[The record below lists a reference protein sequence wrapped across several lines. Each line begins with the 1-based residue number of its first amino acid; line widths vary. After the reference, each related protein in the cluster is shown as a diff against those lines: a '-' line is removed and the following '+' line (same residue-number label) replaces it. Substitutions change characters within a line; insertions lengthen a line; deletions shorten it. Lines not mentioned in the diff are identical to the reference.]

1 MGAYDAAARDAR
13 RALEYEGVSSSSRS
27 RAAATKAA
35 ARAKTAPTPYHPAP
49 PSSSD
54 VATTTA
60 VTTAATLRAGAL
72 CALGYSLLRR
82 GRDPDGSA
90 ASFEE
95 AASLARWGLDETAGD
110 PASTSALRDVLARA
124 TSGSSSL
131 RQCRALR
138 SRLRSDEH
146 DVEAL
151 DDALLISPGDLD
163 MHLSRVEAL
172 VRRRRWSDVANR
184 IEMLAARAAGW
195 EGTFRDC
202 GGQGA
207 AAGGDGG
214 GGGDDDD
221 RLSEVDPLLA
231 STYPPLGVAYV
242 DFLRGRGGMPAL
254 EELRPDFFD
263 DRPEDHVGDG
273 VDDDDDDDRR
283 RAPAVVLPPHLRTL
297 GPKAAR
303 DAVFRI
309 PGVLLPHYLRALRL
323 EERYAAA
330 TMAGSAL
337 SDFIDRAN
345 VVVEDPPPDTNDVLR
360 REFDKLDRTI
370 RLKEGAD
377 SLFRD
382 GSYDRA
388 LPMYGQCLAVDGAGG
403 GGSSSRTGSILRQSS
418 MRPAATVAANPAGG
432 RLHAVLHFNRAAC
445 FSAMGRHEDAIKESS
460 HALEIHPTY
469 MKAILRRAK
478 CHAKVGRNDGARADY
493 ERYVSLVE
501 DARREQ
507 RGGGGRRHPRA
518 NQGSACYFD
527 MPSDVS
533 QTQLDAAKREM
544 NSLVDENPPARGEIG
559 ARRTRTRGVTRIGRG
574 SRRSGS
580 WIGWLC
586 CKKSV
591 QSQVAT
597 QPSSHP
603 PTVNNDALRRRKV
616 SFSLHRAASN
626 ESSISPPPRSFQPK
640 PPKND
645 DATAPLVKS
654 RPAFDHPLDPPS
666 AIDPDVDYYAV
677 LGLAPDASE
686 DDIKRA
692 YHALAMKYHPDRNK
706 SEDHSI
712 ARFQDVT
719 LANSILA
726 DTKGKRRE
734 YDKARKGVPD
744 P

>member
-27 RAAATKAA
+27 RAAATAAA
-35 ARAKTAPTPYHPAP
+35 ARAKKTPTPYHPAP
-49 PSSSD
+49 SSSSD
-54 VATTTA
+54 VATTT
-60 VTTAATLRAGAL
+60 TTATATLRAGAL

-151 DDALLISPGDLD
+151 DDALLISPGDVD

-202 GGQGA
+202 GGQGV
-207 AAGGDGG
+207 AAGGGGGG

-221 RLSEVDPLLA
+221 RLCEVDPLLA

-283 RAPAVVLPPHLRTL
+283 RAAVLPPHLRTL

-345 VVVEDPPPDTNDVLR
+345 VVVEDPPPRQTTFCVANSTSSIARSGSR
-360 REFDKLDRTI
+360 RVRTPSSGTGPTI
-370 RLKEGAD
+370 ARC
-377 SLFRD
+377 RCT
-382 GSYDRA
+382 GSASRST
-388 LPMYGQCLAVDGAGG
+388 AGG
-403 GGSSSRTGSILRQSS
+403 AVVARPGRYSGSRRCGPR
-418 MRPAATVAANPAGG
+418 RPSP
-432 RLHAVLHFNRAAC
+432 R
-445 FSAMGRHEDAIKESS
+445 I
-460 HALEIHPTY
+460 P
-469 MKAILRRAK
+469 
-478 CHAKVGRNDGARADY
+478 
-493 ERYVSLVE
+493 
-501 DARREQ
+501 
-507 RGGGGRRHPRA
+507 RGGGCTRCCTSIEPLASRRWGGTRT
-518 NQGSACYFD
+518 
-527 MPSDVS
+527 PSRS
-533 QTQLDAAKREM
+533 
-544 NSLVDENPPARGEIG
+544 
-559 ARRTRTRGVTRIGRG
+559 RRTLSRYTRRT
-574 SRRSGS
+574 
-580 WIGWLC
+580 
-586 CKKSV
+586 
-591 QSQVAT
+591 
-597 QPSSHP
+597 
-603 PTVNNDALRRRKV
+603 
-616 SFSLHRAASN
+616 
-626 ESSISPPPRSFQPK
+626 
-640 PPKND
+640 
-645 DATAPLVKS
+645 
-654 RPAFDHPLDPPS
+654 
-666 AIDPDVDYYAV
+666 
-677 LGLAPDASE
+677 
-686 DDIKRA
+686 
-692 YHALAMKYHPDRNK
+692 
-706 SEDHSI
+706 
-712 ARFQDVT
+712 
-719 LANSILA
+719 
-726 DTKGKRRE
+726 
-734 YDKARKGVPD
+734 
-744 P
+744 

>member
-27 RAAATKAA
+27 RAAATAAA
-35 ARAKTAPTPYHPAP
+35 ARAKKTPTPYHPAP
-49 PSSSD
+49 SSSSD
-54 VATTTA
+54 VATTT
-60 VTTAATLRAGAL
+60 TTATATLRAGAL

-207 AAGGDGG
+207 AAGGGGGG

-221 RLSEVDPLLA
+221 RLCEVDPLLA

-242 DFLRGRGGMPAL
+242 DFLRGREGMPAL

-273 VDDDDDDDRR
+273 VDDDDDRR
-283 RAPAVVLPPHLRTL
+283 RAAVVLPPHLRTL

-345 VVVEDPPPDTNDVLR
+345 VVVEDPPPATNDVLR

-388 LPMYGQCLAVDGAGG
+388 LPTYGQCLAVDGGG
-403 GGSSSRTGSILRQSS
+403 GGSSKTRSILRQSS

-469 MKAILRRAK
+469 MKAMLRRAR

-507 RGGGGRRHPRA
+507 RGGVDRRHPRA

-544 NSLVDENPPARGEIG
+544 NSLVDENPPARREIG

-574 SRRSGS
+574 SRRSRS

-603 PTVNNDALRRRKV
+603 PTVDNDAPRRRKV

-626 ESSISPPPRSFQPK
+626 ESPISPPPRSFQTK

-686 DDIKRA
+686 SDVKRA

-706 SEDHSI
+706 SEDSI

-719 LANSILA
+719 LAHSILA

>member
-13 RALEYEGVSSSSRS
+13 RALEYEGVSSSRS
-27 RAAATKAA
+27 PAATTVAK
-35 ARAKTAPTPYHPAP
+35 AKTTPTPYHPAP
-49 PSSSD
+49 SSSD
-54 VATTTA
+54 GATTT
-60 VTTAATLRAGAL
+60 TMTAATTLRAGAL

-82 GRDPDGSA
+82 GCDPDGSA

-95 AASLARWGLDETAGD
+95 AASLARWGLDETTGG
-110 PASTSALRDVLARA
+110 PASTSALRDVLTRA

-131 RQCRALR
+131 KQCRALR

-151 DDALLISPGDLD
+151 DAALLLSPGDVD

-172 VRRRRWSDVANR
+172 VRHRRWSDVANR
-184 IEMLAARAAGW
+184 IEQLAARAAGW

-202 GGQGA
+202 GGRG

-214 GGGDDDD
+214 GGDDD

-231 STYPPLGVAYV
+231 STSPPLGMAYV
-242 DFLRGRGGMPAL
+242 DFLRGREGMPAL

-273 VDDDDDDDRR
+273 VDDDGDRR
-283 RAPAVVLPPHLRTL
+283 RAAVPPPHLRTL

-345 VVVEDPPPDTNDVLR
+345 VVEDAPPATNDVLR

-382 GSYDRA
+382 GFYDRA
-388 LPMYGQCLAVDGAGG
+388 LPMYGQCLAVDGGG
-403 GGSSSRTGSILRQSS
+403 GGGSRTGSILRQSS
-418 MRPAATVAANPAGG
+418 MRSAATVAANPAGG

-478 CHAKVGRNDGARADY
+478 CHAKVGRNDGARVDY
-493 ERYVSLVE
+493 ERYVRLVE

-507 RGGGGRRHPRA
+507 RGGGRRHPRA

-533 QTQLDAAKREM
+533 QTQLEAVKCEM
-544 NSLVDENPPARGEIG
+544 NSLVDEKPPARREIG
-559 ARRTRTRGVTRIGRG
+559 ARRTRTRGITRIGRDR
-574 SRRSGS
+574 RRSRS

-597 QPSSHP
+597 QSSSHP
-603 PTVNNDALRRRKV
+603 PTVNNDAPRRRKV
-616 SFSLHRAASN
+616 SFSLYRATSSS
-626 ESSISPPPRSFQPK
+626 ESTISPPPRSFPPR

-654 RPAFDHPLDPPS
+654 RPAFDRPLDPPS
-666 AIDPDVDYYAV
+666 AIDTDVDYYAV

-686 DDIKRA
+686 TDVKRA

-706 SEDHSI
+706 SEDSI

-719 LANSILA
+719 LAHSILA
-726 DTKGKRRE
+726 DTKGKKRE
-734 YDKARKGVPD
+734 YDKARKGVLD